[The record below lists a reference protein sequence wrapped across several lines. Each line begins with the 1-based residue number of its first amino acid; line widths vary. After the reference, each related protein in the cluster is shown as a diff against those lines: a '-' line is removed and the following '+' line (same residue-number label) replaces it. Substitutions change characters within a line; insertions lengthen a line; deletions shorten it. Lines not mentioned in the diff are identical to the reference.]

1 MIMKHLLQSA
11 QRTLNDR
18 RGASAVEFALICP
31 VMIMMLFGVLETG
44 RVLHTKSSL
53 QRGVEIAARYTM
65 VNQTATASELQTVA
79 FGDYAP
85 TGDGGTKPSIKIAQV
100 TLSGVDFM
108 VISATLDHTMSIPLL
123 SSRKI
128 GLSAESRV
136 PLE

>member
-1 MIMKHLLQSA
+1 MTNLLLIA
-11 QRTLNDR
+11 LKTLKDR
-18 RGASAVEFALICP
+18 RGASAVEFALIAP

-44 RVLHTKSSL
+44 RILHTKSSL

-79 FGDYAP
+79 FAKYSP
-85 TGDGGTKPSIKIAQV
+85 TGDGGTKPSITIARV

-108 VISATLDHTMSIPLL
+108 VISASLDHTMSIPMM
-123 SSRKI
+123 SARKVN
-128 GLSAESRV
+128 LSAQSRV